1 MGEKGVNCVDYYMGG
16 DKPYLISGADDRM
29 VKIWDYQ
36 NKTCVQ
42 TLEGHAQNIASVS
55 FHPELP
61 IILTGS
67 EDGTVKI
74 WHANTYRL
82 ENTLNYG
89 LERVWDIACLRGSNN
104 VALGYDEGAILIK
117 LGREEPAMSMDAG
130 GKIVW
135 AKHSELQQASL
146 KALEKEEI
154 QDGERLPL
162 AVKDMGSCEVYPQTV
177 QHNPNG
183 RFVVVCGDGE
193 YIIYTAMALR
203 NKSFGS
209 ALEFVW
215 AWDSSEYAVRE
226 SSTTIKLFKNFK
238 EKKSFKP
245 DFGAETIFGGALL
258 GVKSVSGLAFY
269 DWEQQQLIRRIEIQ
283 PRSVFWSETG
293 ELCCIVTD
301 ESYFILKYQPD
312 VVSAAAD
319 NPDKVSE
326 DGVEDAFDVIGEVSE
341 TVKTGLWVGDCFIYT
356 NSVNRLNYYVGGE
369 IVTVAHLDRTMY
381 LLGYIPQDNRLYLGD
396 KELNVVSFL
405 LLLSVLE
412 YQTAVMRRDFDTA
425 DRVLQTVPKEQRT
438 RVAHF
443 LEKQGF
449 KKQALAVSIDPEHK
463 FDLAIQL
470 GDLDT
475 GHSLARESGSE
486 QKWKQ
491 LAELATRQAKF
502 ELAQQCL
509 HEAQDHGGL
518 LLLATAAGNGDM
530 VAKLGHQ
537 AEQAGKHN
545 VSFLSYF
552 MLGDLDK
559 CLQILL
565 DSNRIPEAAFFAR
578 TYLPSEISR
587 IVEMWKEQLS
597 KVNEKAGQSLADPKD
612 YPNLFLDYNS
622 SLEAQQ
628 MLARE
633 RSKVIPAAHFLDIL
647 VKYFK

>member
-1 MGEKGVNCVDYYMGG
+1 MGTLEGHEKGVNCVDYYMGG

-74 WHANTYRL
+74 WYANTYRL
-82 ENTLNYG
+82 ETTLNYG
-89 LERVWDIACLRGSNN
+89 LERVWSIGVLRGSNN

-130 GKIVW
+130 GKIIW

-209 ALEFVW
+209 AQEFVW
-215 AWDSSEYAVRE
+215 AADSSEYAVRE
-226 SSTTIKLFKNFK
+226 SSSSIKLFKNFK

-245 DFGAETIFGGALL
+245 EFGAENIFGGALL

-269 DWEQQQLIRRIEIQ
+269 DWETQELVRRIEIQ
-283 PRSVFWSETG
+283 PRVVYWSETG
-293 ELCCIVTD
+293 ELCCIATED
-301 ESYFILKYQPD
+301 SYFILKYQAEA
-312 VVSAAAD
+312 VAAAAE
-319 NPDKVSE
+319 NPEKITE
-326 DGVEDAFDVIGEVSE
+326 DGIEDAFDVLGEVSE

-369 IVTVAHLDRTMY
+369 IVTVSHLDRTMY

-396 KELNVVSFL
+396 KELNVVSYEL
-405 LLLSVLE
+405 LVSVLE

-425 DRVLQTVPKEQRT
+425 DRVLPTIPPSHRT

-449 KKQALAVSIDPEHK
+449 KKQALAVSTDPEHR
-463 FDLAIQL
+463 FDLALSLSELDVCLQL
-470 GDLDT
+470 A
-475 GHSLARESGSE
+475 SEAGSE
-486 QKWKQ
+486 HKWR
-491 LAELATRQAKF
+491 LVAD
-502 ELAQQCL
+502 LAQQRSDLQTAQTCL
-509 HEAQDHGGL
+509 LKAHDYAGL
-518 LLLATAAGNGDM
+518 LLQATSSGNADLMKEVGRE
-530 VAKLGHQ
+530 
-537 AEQAGKHN
+537 AE
-545 VSFLSYF
+545 
-552 MLGDLDK
+552 
-559 CLQILL
+559 
-565 DSNRIPEAAFFAR
+565 
-578 TYLPSEISR
+578 
-587 IVEMWKEQLS
+587 
-597 KVNEKAGQSLADPKD
+597 
-612 YPNLFLDYNS
+612 
-622 SLEAQQ
+622 
-628 MLARE
+628 
-633 RSKVIPAAHFLDIL
+633 
-647 VKYFK
+647 

>member
-1 MGEKGVNCVDYYMGG
+1 MQVVFNRKDANTFCSASLDRTLKVWQLGSNQ
-16 DKPYLISGADDRM
+16 PNLISGADDRM

-42 TLEGHAQNIASVS
+42 TLEGHAQNVSSVS

-89 LERVWDIACLRGSNN
+89 LERVWSVGVLRGSNN

-117 LGREEPAMSMDAG
+117 LGREEPAMSMDSG
-130 GKIVW
+130 GKIIW
-135 AKHSELQQASL
+135 AKHSEMQQASL
-146 KALEKEEI
+146 KALEKDEI

-238 EKKSFKP
+238 EKKTFKP

-269 DWEQQQLIRRIEIQ
+269 DWESQELVRRIEIQ
-283 PRSVFWSETG
+283 PRVVYWSETG
-293 ELCCIVTD
+293 ELCCIATED
-301 ESYFILKYQPD
+301 SYFILKYQAD
-312 VVSAAAD
+312 AVAAAAE
-319 NPDKVSE
+319 NPEKVTE
-326 DGVEDAFDVIGEVSE
+326 DGIEDAFDVLGEVDE

-369 IVTVAHLDRTMY
+369 IVTVSHLDRTMY

-405 LLLSVLE
+405 
-412 YQTAVMRRDFDTA
+412 
-425 DRVLQTVPKEQRT
+425 
-438 RVAHF
+438 
-443 LEKQGF
+443 
-449 KKQALAVSIDPEHK
+449 
-463 FDLAIQL
+463 
-470 GDLDT
+470 
-475 GHSLARESGSE
+475 
-486 QKWKQ
+486 
-491 LAELATRQAKF
+491 
-502 ELAQQCL
+502 
-509 HEAQDHGGL
+509 
-518 LLLATAAGNGDM
+518 
-530 VAKLGHQ
+530 
-537 AEQAGKHN
+537 
-545 VSFLSYF
+545 
-552 MLGDLDK
+552 
-559 CLQILL
+559 
-565 DSNRIPEAAFFAR
+565 
-578 TYLPSEISR
+578 
-587 IVEMWKEQLS
+587 
-597 KVNEKAGQSLADPKD
+597 
-612 YPNLFLDYNS
+612 
-622 SLEAQQ
+622 
-628 MLARE
+628 
-633 RSKVIPAAHFLDIL
+633 
-647 VKYFK
+647 

>member
-1 MGEKGVNCVDYYMGG
+1 MG
-16 DKPYLISGADDRM
+16 
-29 VKIWDYQ
+29 
-36 NKTCVQ
+36 
-42 TLEGHAQNIASVS
+42 
-55 FHPELP
+55 
-61 IILTGS
+61 
-67 EDGTVKI
+67 
-74 WHANTYRL
+74 
-82 ENTLNYG
+82 
-89 LERVWDIACLRGSNN
+89 
-104 VALGYDEGAILIK
+104 
-117 LGREEPAMSMDAG
+117 EPAMSMDSG
-130 GKIVW
+130 GKIIW

-283 PRSVFWSETG
+283 PRAVYWSETG

-301 ESYFILKYQPD
+301 ESYFILKYQPE
-312 VVSAAAD
+312 VVASAAE

-326 DGVEDAFDVIGEVSE
+326 DGIEDAFDVIGEVSE

-369 IVTVAHLDRTMY
+369 IVTVSHLERPLY
-381 LLGYIPQDNRLYLGD
+381 LLGYNTEMNRLVLCD
-396 KELNVVSFL
+396 KELNIVSYNL
-405 LLLSVLE
+405 NLSILE
-412 YQTAVMRRDFDTA
+412 YQTAVMRQDFETA
-425 DRVLQTVPKEQRT
+425 DKVLPSVPKDQRT
-438 RVAHF
+438 RVARF

-449 KKQALAVSIDPEHK
+449 KAQAMQVTSDPEHK
-463 FDLAIQL
+463 FELAIALQDIKAAEKLATEIGGEQKWRQL
-470 GDLDT
+470 GDLAMHQCD
-475 GHSLARESGSE
+475 L
-486 QKWKQ
+486 Q
-491 LAELATRQAKF
+491 LASK
-502 ELAQQCL
+502 CL
-509 HEAQDHGGL
+509 QNAQDYGGV
-518 LLLATAAGNGDM
+518 LLLASATGD
-530 VAKLGHQ
+530 AQ
-537 AEQAGKHN
+537 ALESLATGSGSGDKYN

-552 MLGDLDK
+552 MMGKLEECLDLLVKSDR
-559 CLQILL
+559 L
-565 DSNRIPEAAFFAR
+565 PEAAMFAR
-578 TYLPSEISR
+578 TYLPSKVSE
-587 IVEMWKEQLS
+587 VLPAWKAELGKTS
-597 KVNEKAGQSLADPKD
+597 TKAAERLADPAT
-612 YPNLFLDYNS
+612 YENLFPKHAESLDVEKFVAKERQHLKPATSFSSATPSHERDLFEEYQQLMRDGGGSMDVDEPKIHPSTTAASNS
-622 SLEAQQ
+622 GAAAAAAAPPAAAPSKTTDSLEDLDKAIEDIDINDVNASDLDDDDL
-628 MLARE
+628 LADDDDGADLL
-633 RSKVIPAAHFLDIL
+633 SD
-647 VKYFK
+647 